1 MDDRDTRVVDPGER
15 PPERTLYWALP
26 NVVALVV
33 VAAAL
38 GAAVGLLARGHAVL
52 GSALLAVAVLVL
64 LVLVQEA
71 VRRRQSRFDAL
82 LAGGYDRARALSGY
96 AGASL
101 RTWSRTGGRVARLR
115 LQAHA
120 LLRERRQ
127 AQFELGGAA
136 YAGDAK
142 AFGDMIDRLRSL
154 DEQLA
159 RCAAETA
166 RAVEEAQSRLAQ
178 ERLAISPTEIH
189 RLH

>member
-1 MDDRDTRVVDPGER
+1 MRVGI
-15 PPERTLYWALP
+15 Y
-26 NVVALVV
+26 
-33 VAAAL
+33 
-38 GAAVGLLARGHAVL
+38 
-52 GSALLAVAVLVL
+52 
-64 LVLVQEA
+64 
-71 VRRRQSRFDAL
+71 VRVSTQRQAQAQNIEQQL
-82 LAGGYDRARALSGY
+82 E
-96 AGASL
+96 
-101 RTWSRTGGRVARLR
+101 R

-127 AQFELGGAA
+127 ARFELEGAA